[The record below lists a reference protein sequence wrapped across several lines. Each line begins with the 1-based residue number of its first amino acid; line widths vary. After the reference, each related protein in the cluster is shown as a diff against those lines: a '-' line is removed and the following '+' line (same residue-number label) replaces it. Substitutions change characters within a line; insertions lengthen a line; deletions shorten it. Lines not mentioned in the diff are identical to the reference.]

1 MFKKK
6 YLGLAIAATLAAGSA
21 QAALETSV
29 TLKNETAT
37 MVKDGL
43 RTGEKTTESDTT
55 GEGKGVYKF
64 ENTAK
69 IYLNDTLENGSSWH
83 GELNIVRDSKA
94 IDDYQGHETNTQRDW
109 LRELYMDTTLSDWDV
124 RIGKQQVVWGT
135 ADGIKLLDMINPTD
149 WSEFNQNA
157 PADARIPVWMINAE
171 KYLDNGDNVQ
181 LILSE
186 AGTNKIAGFNSSGDH
201 NHPFIMKGVDTLTGN
216 FNGFM
221 NIGPALGKVAAFFAS
236 GGQGLSTLVATAANG
251 KTGTQNL
258 DLYYNDDTVYEFVND
273 ISIGRAI
280 WDGTN
285 GYSSIANYEDF
296 RPLCGGSFGAST
308 GATAAGAKCEAV
320 DLDAIVEGSYGQ
332 NSSATNL
339 IDANYTL
346 GATAGNAKF
355 DVTDPNS
362 MIEYMDQATFATFSD
377 FVNMT
382 TEWKVEDPEG
392 ANFGFRYKG
401 STADGV
407 NYSINYM
414 YAYDA
419 NPYID
424 LKWTHSTGDLTV
436 SQSTVN
442 NTVSLIK
449 NDGNALYVPTDG
461 AATLVMTQK
470 QAKTN
475 NLGGSLDFAIDTET
489 MGPVVIRGEALY
501 TQGAKQAVIDRAYL
515 RTGNITEAF
524 KSEDADTFKY
534 VIGADV
540 NVLTDMMVSGQFIQ
554 FRNLDYVDTTTTLNN
569 VSTGVS
575 GSDLAG
581 ASTFT
586 GAKYSADMAT
596 MSLTNGLQKAEE
608 NKNFYSLFLT
618 KPFGESGEGR
628 WGNIFIFEEGGGKW
642 NRFDVEYGINDQLI
656 GTFEYNKYFGDE
668 NTMFGQFENASNIQI
683 GLKYLLQ

>member
-1 MFKKK
+1 MFKKQH
-6 YLGLAIAATLAAGSA
+6 LALAIAATLAAGSA

-43 RTGEKTTESDTT
+43 RTGEKTSESDTT

-69 IYLNDTLENGSSWH
+69 IYLNDTLENSSSWH
-83 GELNIVRDSKA
+83 GELNIVRDSEA
-94 IDDYQGHETNTQRDW
+94 INDYQGHETNTQRDW
-109 LRELYMDTTLSDWDV
+109 LRELYMDTKVNDWDLRV
-124 RIGKQQVVWGT
+124 GKQQVVWGT

-181 LILSE
+181 LIVSE
-186 AGTNKIAGFNSSGDH
+186 AGTNKIAGFNASGDH

-221 NIGPALGKVAAFFAS
+221 NIGPAMGKVAAFFAT
-236 GGQGLSTLVATAANG
+236 GGQGLASSAIG
-251 KTGTQNL
+251 TGISNL
-258 DLYYNDDTVYEFVND
+258 TTYYADDTIWEFVND
-273 ISIGRAI
+273 RSTAASAAA
-280 WDGTN
+280 TT
-285 GYSSIANYEDF
+285 YTDF
-296 RPLCGGSFGAST
+296 RTLCDNFNGSGSAYCD
-308 GATAAGAKCEAV
+308 ALA
-320 DLDAIVEGSYGQ
+320 LDAITESSSGGQ
-332 NSSATNL
+332 NANATNL
-339 IDANYTL
+339 IDANGSNTPWDI
-346 GATAGNAKF
+346 TN
-355 DVTDPNS
+355 PNS
-362 MIEYMDQATFATFSD
+362 MFEYMDQATFATFAD
-377 FVNMT
+377 FANMT

-401 STADGV
+401 STNNGV
-407 NYSINYM
+407 NYSVNYM
-414 YAYDA
+414 YAHDA

-424 LKWTHSTGDLTV
+424 LSWKYSSGTLTA
-436 SQSTVN
+436 SQHATN
-442 NTVSLIK
+442 NTVSLVK
-449 NDGNALYVPTDG
+449 SGGGAFNVATDG

-475 NLGGSLDFAIDTET
+475 NLGGSFDFAIDTEA

-515 RTGNITEAF
+515 RVGNITEAF

-554 FRNLDYVDTTTTLNN
+554 FRNLDYVDTTTTLT
-569 VSTGVS
+569 SS
-575 GSDLAG
+575 SAAYG
-581 ASTFT
+581 ATFS
-586 GAKYSADMAT
+586 GAKYTADMST

-628 WGNIFIFEEGGGKW
+628 WGNIFIFEECGGKW

-668 NTMFGQFENASNIQI
+668 NTMFGQFANASNVQI
-683 GLKYLLQ
+683 GVKYLLQ